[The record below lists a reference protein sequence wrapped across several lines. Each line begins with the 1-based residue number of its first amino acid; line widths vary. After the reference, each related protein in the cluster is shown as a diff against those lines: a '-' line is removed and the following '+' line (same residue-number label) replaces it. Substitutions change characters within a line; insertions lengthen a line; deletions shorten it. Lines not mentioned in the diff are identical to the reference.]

1 MFLVPDWQPVKRRN
15 QQHEQ
20 PTTQFLREHVQR
32 LFANLPGAQAG
43 KEEPIHQ
50 IRVASRRL
58 RVALPVAA
66 QRPTGRRVR
75 RSLRRLRALTRL
87 AGQGRDLDVS
97 VALFDAEAPRVE
109 SPMAVRLLRSRLATA
124 RDHAH
129 AGLAKA
135 LAAFDATRLHEDLD
149 LLIARGGADSGEA
162 ALRLAEARRR
172 HARVALDELRALG
185 RHFAPMALHAIRRHC
200 RWLRYAAELDRAL
213 FGGRASAVRRFKD
226 LQEIL
231 GKLHD
236 AFVLAEWIAREA
248 ASWEARGKAA
258 HAAAARV
265 VAAHFRD
272 RAQAL
277 HRRFLRANTADWL
290 DSVLRRNAALL
301 KHAA

>member
-1 MFLVPDWQPVKRRN
+1 VKRRK
-15 QQHEQ
+15 QQNEQ
-20 PTTQFLREHVQR
+20 LTTQFLREHMQR

-66 QRPTGRRVR
+66 QRPAGRRVR
-75 RSLRRLRALTRL
+75 RSLKRLRALTRL

-97 VALFDAEAPRVE
+97 VALFDAEVPGAKAT
-109 SPMAVRLLRSRLATA
+109 PMAVRLLRSRLETA
-124 RDHAH
+124 RGHAH

-135 LAAFDATRLHEDLD
+135 LADFDATRLHEDLD
-149 LLIARGGADSGEA
+149 ILIARGGADSSEA
-162 ALRLAEARRR
+162 ALRLVEARRR

-185 RHFAPMALHAIRRHC
+185 THFAPMALHAIRRRC

-213 FGGRASAVRRFKD
+213 FGGRASAIQRFKD
-226 LQEIL
+226 LQEVL
-231 GKLHD
+231 GRLHD
-236 AFVLAEWIAREA
+236 AFVLAEWITREA
-248 ASWEARGKAA
+248 ASSEAQRKAA
-258 HAAAARV
+258 RAAAARL

-277 HRRFLRANTADWL
+277 HRRFLRMSAADRL
-290 DSVLRRNAALL
+290 DGALRRDAALS

>member
-1 MFLVPDWQPVKRRN
+1 MKRRK
-15 QQHEQ
+15 QQSEQ

-66 QRPTGRRVR
+66 QRPAGRRVR
-75 RSLRRLRALTRL
+75 RSIKRLRALTRL

-97 VALFDAEAPRVE
+97 VALFDAEVPRAKAAPTV
-109 SPMAVRLLRSRLATA
+109 VRLLRSRLETA
-124 RDHAH
+124 RGHAH
-129 AGLAKA
+129 AELAKA
-135 LAAFDATRLHEDLD
+135 LADFDATRLHEDLD
-149 LLIARGGADSGEA
+149 VLIARGGADSSEA

-172 HARVALDELRALG
+172 RARVALDELRALG
-185 RHFAPMALHAIRRHC
+185 RHFAPMALHAIRRRC

-213 FGGRASAVRRFKD
+213 FGGRASAIQRFKD
-226 LQEIL
+226 LQEVL
-231 GKLHD
+231 GRLHD

-248 ASWEARGKAA
+248 ASWEAQGKAE
-258 HAAAARV
+258 HAAAARA

-277 HRRFLRANTADWL
+277 HRRFLGLSTAKWL
-290 DSVLRRNAALL
+290 ESALRRNAALL
-301 KHAA
+301 KRAAS

>member
-1 MFLVPDWQPVKRRN
+1 M
-15 QQHEQ
+15 E
-20 PTTQFLREHVQR
+20 R
-32 LFANLPGAQAG
+32 LFANLPRAQAG
-43 KEEPIHQ
+43 EEEPIHQ

-66 QRPTGRRVR
+66 QRPAGRRVR
-75 RSLRRLRALTRL
+75 RSLKRLRALTRL

-97 VALFDAEAPRVE
+97 VALFDAEVPRAKAAPTV
-109 SPMAVRLLRSRLATA
+109 VRLLRRRLATA

-129 AGLAKA
+129 AELAKV
-135 LAAFDATRLHEDLD
+135 LADFDSTRLHRDLD
-149 LLIARGGADSGEA
+149 LLIARDGTDLDEA

-185 RHFAPMALHAIRRHC
+185 RHFAPMALHAIRRRC
-200 RWLRYAAELDRAL
+200 RWLRYAAELDCALFAARAL
-213 FGGRASAVRRFKD
+213 AVRRFKS

-248 ASWEARGKAA
+248 ASWEAQGKAA
-258 HAAAARV
+258 PAAAARLV
-265 VAAHFRD
+265 SAQFRD

-277 HRRFLRANTADWL
+277 HRRFLRRNTADWL
-290 DSVLRRNAALL
+290 DDELRR
-301 KHAA
+301 HASL